1 MEYNIIVMSRM
12 KEKKTYHPKIGGQ
25 VIAKA
30 RTHTIKII
38 IKANRLERLFLEY
51 VNG

>member
-1 MEYNIIVMSRM
+1 MENVNS
-12 KEKKTYHPKIGGQ
+12 THHPRIGGH
-25 VIAKA
+25 VIANA